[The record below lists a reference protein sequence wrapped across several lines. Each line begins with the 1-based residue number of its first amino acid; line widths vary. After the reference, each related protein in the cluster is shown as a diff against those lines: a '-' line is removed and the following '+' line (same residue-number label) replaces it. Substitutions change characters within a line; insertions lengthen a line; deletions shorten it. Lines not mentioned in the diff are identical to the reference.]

1 MLVRLTSNQIKK
13 FDEEHKGIALIKY
26 LKDTIEAHVQ
36 SLDSVLDQSY

>member
-13 FDEEHKGIALIKY
+13 FDEEQRGIPLTKY

-36 SLDSVLDQSY
+36 SLDSVLDKSY